1 MARINKSGGILTK
14 STRLSK
20 KCCKQPDSRV
30 LTLKK
35 MKNQL
40 PVFTVTEINRY
51 VKSLMQSD
59 PGLRDLWVSGEIS
72 NFKHHRSGH
81 MYFTVKDSSSALRC
95 VFFRRD
101 NLSCFFEPQ
110 DGMEVILQGY
120 ISVYEPAG
128 QYQLYVQELQPAGV
142 GSLYIAFEQL
152 KQKLEAEGLFKAEHK
167 KKLPKVPRKI
177 GLVTSPGGAALQDI
191 LTTIKK
197 RFPHVQLLV
206 VESLVQGPG
215 AVADLVRA
223 INILNLK
230 ADIDLIILARGGG
243 SLEDLWP
250 FNDEKV
256 ARAIFKSS
264 KPIISAVGHETDFT
278 IADFTADLR
287 AHTPT
292 EAAAAAVPVFS
303 ELTAEVEQLKS
314 RSGLALKNRV
324 LQEKQRLD
332 HIVSERFFRRPQERI
347 RNTKSGLSEIETRLK
362 KEMIRFLQLKGIK
375 LTALIDKLESYSPL
389 KVMNRGYTFCR
400 DKKGNIIRSVKD
412 IKVGQLLQLSLR
424 DGRAECRA
432 EKVEE
437 DRVIES
443 R

>member
-1 MARINKSGGILTK
+1 
-14 STRLSK
+14 
-20 KCCKQPDSRV
+20 
-30 LTLKK
+30 

-40 PVFTVTEINRY
+40 PIFTVTEISRY
-51 VKSLMQSD
+51 VKSLLQSD
-59 PGLRDLWVSGEIS
+59 PRLRDLWISGEIS

-101 NLSCFFEPQ
+101 NMNCLFEPQ
-110 DGMEVILQGY
+110 DGMEVILQGNL
-120 ISVYEPAG
+120 SVYEPAG
-128 QYQLYVQELQPAGV
+128 QYQLYVQEMQPAGM

-152 KQKLEAEGLFKAEHK
+152 KQKLEAEGLFKAEYK
-167 KKLPKVPRKI
+167 KKIPKVPRKI
-177 GLVTSPGGAALQDI
+177 GLVTSPSGAALQDI
-191 LTTIKK
+191 ITTIKK

-215 AVADLVRA
+215 AAADIVRA
-223 INILNLK
+223 IDILNGK
-230 ADIDLIILARGGG
+230 EDIDLIILTRGGG

-256 ARAIFKSS
+256 ARTIFKSAQ
-264 KPIISAVGHETDFT
+264 PIISAVGHETDFT

-292 EAAAAAVPVFS
+292 EAAAAAVPVYH
-303 ELTAEVEQLKS
+303 ELVAEVVQLKS

-332 HIVSERFFRRPQERI
+332 HIVSERFFRRPLERI
-347 RNTKSGLSEIETRLK
+347 KNTKSDLVEMETRLK
-362 KEMIRFLQLKGIK
+362 REMIRLLQLKGIR

-389 KVMNRGYTFCR
+389 KVMSRGYTFCR
-400 DKKGNIIRSVKD
+400 DQEGNIIRSVKD
-412 IKVGQLLQLSLR
+412 ISVGQVLQLSLQ
-424 DGRAECRA
+424 DGRVDCRA
-432 EKVEE
+432 EKIEE
-437 DRVIES
+437 DCSVDNR
-443 R
+443 